1 MTVIHRNSFVA
12 TKCVFGVKISHTS
25 AGKAYSAPTD
35 SIGEGG
41 MEGEGKGEVGVGAR
55 GRGSGGKGGREGNNF
70 HTITFFPHFEL

>member
-1 MTVIHRNSFVA
+1 
-12 TKCVFGVKISHTS
+12 
-25 AGKAYSAPTD
+25 
-35 SIGEGG
+35 